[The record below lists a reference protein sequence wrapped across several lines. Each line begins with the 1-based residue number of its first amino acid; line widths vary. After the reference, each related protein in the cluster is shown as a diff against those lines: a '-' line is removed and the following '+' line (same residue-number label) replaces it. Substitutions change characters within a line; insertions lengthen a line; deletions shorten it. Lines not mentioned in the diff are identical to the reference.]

1 MTYKYTNLREGQDMM
16 QVIFRPVL
24 FAAVLIFFLCAT
36 ASAGSVSFEL
46 NANMD
51 DVAGVVDYDS
61 QAFGAVLNAG
71 GGLIFSD
78 NDYTLGNL
86 HIALKDQIFAPALT
100 LGLGFKG
107 VLGQT
112 EVSSEDYDIAAIGF
126 SLLGEYDFREIYTN
140 FPIMIFAEV
149 TGAPDPLSFRD
160 TTTYMDFNTGI
171 RGYIVRNAA
180 IVVGYR
186 VLKVDLEA
194 NNTSDEL
201 TDDAFYIGLR
211 LIF

>member
-1 MTYKYTNLREGQDMM
+1 MKA
-16 QVIFRPVL
+16 IFRSIL
-24 FAAVLIFFLCAT
+24 FAAVMIFFLSAT

-112 EVSSEDYDIAAIGF
+112 EVSGEDYDIAAIGF

-140 FPIMIFAEV
+140 FPIMIFAEI

-194 NNTSDEL
+194 SNTSDEL

-211 LIF
+211 LVF

>member
-1 MTYKYTNLREGQDMM
+1 MLFKR
-16 QVIFRPVL
+16 FRPTL
-24 FAAVLIFFLCAT
+24 FVAMALVVFYGVAH
-36 ASAGSVSFEL
+36 AGSVSFEL

-86 HIALKDQIFAPALT
+86 HIALKDQLFAPALT

-211 LIF
+211 LVF

>member
-1 MTYKYTNLREGQDMM
+1 MKA
-16 QVIFRPVL
+16 IFRSIL
-24 FAAVLIFFLCAT
+24 FAAVMIFFLSAT

-61 QAFGAVLNAG
+61 QAFGAILNAG

-107 VLGQT
+107 VYGQT

-126 SLLGEYDFREIYTN
+126 SLLGEYDFREIYSN
-140 FPIMIFAEV
+140 FPIMIFAEI

-194 NNTSDEL
+194 SNTSGEL

-211 LIF
+211 LVF

>member
-1 MTYKYTNLREGQDMM
+1 MM
-16 QVIFRPVL
+16 QAIFRPVL
-24 FAAVLIFFLCAT
+24 FAAVMIFFLSAT
-36 ASAGSVSFEL
+36 AGAGSVSFEL

-61 QAFGAVLNAG
+61 QAFGAILNAG

-211 LIF
+211 LVF

>member
-1 MTYKYTNLREGQDMM
+1 MILNR
-16 QVIFRPVL
+16 IRPV
-24 FAAVLIFFLCAT
+24 VLVVMVFFVFSAT
-36 ASAGSVSFEL
+36 ANAGSVSFEL
-46 NANMD
+46 NANQD
-51 DVAGVVDYDS
+51 DVAGVVEYDS

-186 VLKVDLEA
+186 VIKVDLEA
-194 NNTSDEL
+194 SNTSDKL

>member
-1 MTYKYTNLREGQDMM
+1 MKA
-16 QVIFRPVL
+16 IFRSIL
-24 FAAVLIFFLCAT
+24 FAAVMIFFLSAT

-107 VLGQT
+107 VLGQA

-140 FPIMIFAEV
+140 FPIMIFAEF

-194 NNTSDEL
+194 SNTSDEL

-211 LIF
+211 LVF

>member
-1 MTYKYTNLREGQDMM
+1 MILNR
-16 QVIFRPVL
+16 IRPV
-24 FAAVLIFFLCAT
+24 VLTVMVFCVLST
-36 ASAGSVSFEL
+36 TVNAGSVSVEI
-46 NANMD
+46 NANTD
-51 DVAGVVDYDS
+51 DVAGVVEYDS
-61 QAFGAVLNAG
+61 QAFGAVLNTG
-71 GGLIFSD
+71 GGFIFSD
-78 NDYTLGNL
+78 NDYTIGDL

-107 VLGQT
+107 VFGQT
-112 EVSSEDYDIAAIGF
+112 EVSREDYDITAIGF

-140 FPIMIFAEV
+140 FPILIFAEF

-180 IVVGYR
+180 IVAGYR
-186 VLKVDLEA
+186 VIKVDLEA
-194 NNTSDEL
+194 GRTSDEL

>member
-1 MTYKYTNLREGQDMM
+1 MKA
-16 QVIFRPVL
+16 IFRSIL
-24 FAAVLIFFLCAT
+24 FAAVMIFFLSAT

-61 QAFGAVLNAG
+61 QAFGAILNAG

-107 VLGQT
+107 VLGQA

-140 FPIMIFAEV
+140 FPIMIFAEF

-194 NNTSDEL
+194 SNTSDEL

-211 LIF
+211 LVF

>member
-1 MTYKYTNLREGQDMM
+1 MKA
-16 QVIFRPVL
+16 IFRSIL
-24 FAAVLIFFLCAT
+24 FAAVMIFFLSAT

-107 VLGQT
+107 VLGQA

-140 FPIMIFAEV
+140 FPIMIFAEF

-160 TTTYMDFNTGI
+160 ATTYMDFNTGI

-194 NNTSDEL
+194 SNTSDEL

-211 LIF
+211 LVF

>member
-1 MTYKYTNLREGQDMM
+1 MKA
-16 QVIFRPVL
+16 IFRSIL
-24 FAAVLIFFLCAT
+24 FAAVMIFFLSAT

-61 QAFGAVLNAG
+61 QAFGAILNAG

-107 VLGQT
+107 VLGQA

-140 FPIMIFAEV
+140 FPIMIFAEF

-186 VLKVDLEA
+186 VLKVDLEVS
-194 NNTSDEL
+194 NTSDEL

-211 LIF
+211 LVF